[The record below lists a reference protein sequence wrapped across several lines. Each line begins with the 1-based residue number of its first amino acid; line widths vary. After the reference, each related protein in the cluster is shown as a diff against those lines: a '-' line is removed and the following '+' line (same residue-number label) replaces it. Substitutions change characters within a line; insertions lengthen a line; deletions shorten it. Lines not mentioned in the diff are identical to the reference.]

1 MKDMSDEAIRR
12 DADYIALISGIASG
26 ANMILITEIPYEIA
40 HVVGRLETTM
50 ERGYRFALLIVAEAV
65 KSPEGVKVTLRNA
78 PGTELCGGICHTL
91 AARLYKIVTVDI
103 RVTVLGHV
111 QRGGIPSERDWLM
124 ASACTVDLLAEGA
137 RDRMVVSHSRAVIDV
152 PIADAISAYHSVDPD
167 GPVVAASRGL
177 GISFGDR

>member
-1 MKDMSDEAIRR
+1 MW
-12 DADYIALISGIASG
+12 
-26 ANMILITEIPYEIA
+26 
-40 HVVGRLETTM
+40 
-50 ERGYRFALLIVAEAV
+50 RGVSKPQNGVDTDLGCSSWP
-65 KSPEGVKVTLRNA
+65 KPSSEGGEVTARNA
-78 PGTELCGGICHTL
+78 PGNELCGDIGHTL
-91 AARLYKIVTVDI
+91 AARLSKIVTADT

-111 QRGGIPSERDWLM
+111 QRGGIHAERDRLM

-167 GPVVAASRGL
+167 GPVVAAARGL